1 MLRKEQ
7 RNSIIEICPVRNV
20 IARFGNKWALLVI
33 LILSEHEKIRFN
45 ELRQLIPDISSQ
57 VLSGTLKTLETDAL
71 VLRTT
76 YPTVPPKVEYQL
88 TELGRSLVPIITQ
101 LTEWAQ
107 TNLKTI
113 VTHRKEFEEK
123 HQEE

>member
-45 ELRQLIPDISSQ
+45 ELRQLIPDISSR

-76 YPTVPPKVEYQL
+76 YPTIPPKVEYQL

>member
-45 ELRQLIPDISSQ
+45 ELRQLIPDISSRG
-57 VLSGTLKTLETDAL
+57 LSGTLKTLETDAL